1 MRGDLTQEEANSPL
15 AFDIALEEA
24 EDWVDAEEMGSS
36 DFGYM
41 YRNFLQTYKE
51 VKEKSG
57 SFEKGGRTKDRKYVN
72 YSQKHEVRYSKD
84 KPKRRGYGYEDG
96 GSVETKVSALYSN
109 YGFINDDMNWQF
121 QLLEMLQNPSYEAY
135 EIYQSL
141 TDSQKDEVL
150 QELYEMDND
159 MGMDGDGDIETSK
172 ENLEILLDDSKKA
185 KPKFADG
192 GLIGKEV
199 TFMSQGE
206 KNRGIIGEVN
216 EDGSLA
222 VDTGRS
228 LRLVEKDE
236 IVEIHDNPKK
246 RGFFFDNGGTIDAFQ
261 MRTVKGIDNNPTEIL
276 TDEQKVQFARGGG
289 VKKGEKYIPK
299 AEIKE
304 VWVKTDKD
312 IQFTFKGSDVLN
324 GVNVLEKGNLLKND
338 ATYVA
343 KRNIMYVVLK
353 NGEKVKPSN
362 GYWIKKDA
370 KGELFK
376 PEKEQKEEKEEK
388 MTYEEFLKKRP
399 KSVSGKVYSTDWGG
413 GNGKFVNRTFYY
425 GYSKWEDRVGWF
437 NRGKGKKITDEV
449 AYKLYLE
456 ESSSNNGKKSYAG
469 GGWVD
474 GKYDKNKLL
483 MLIGDDLLVRT
494 NDGTELILYNPYS
507 NNDDNRVLWDSD
519 DYVIGLVPNDG
530 DEVKVRYEDIVSINN
545 NPNYMIDGGNIAKKY
560 NALSKEDKEEL
571 MREKVGIG
579 RTPFSEYEKYSQLSS
594 YHKEMVDKHLST
606 KKMVNGGST
615 KIKPKTASN
624 NTMVLAKQIRK
635 DGESWQSAMKR
646 AKEQLAKK

>member
-1 MRGDLTQEEANSPL
+1 
-15 AFDIALEEA
+15 
-24 EDWVDAEEMGSS
+24 
-36 DFGYM
+36 
-41 YRNFLQTYKE
+41 
-51 VKEKSG
+51 
-57 SFEKGGRTKDRKYVN
+57 
-72 YSQKHEVRYSKD
+72 
-84 KPKRRGYGYEDG
+84 
-96 GSVETKVSALYSN
+96 
-109 YGFINDDMNWQF
+109 
-121 QLLEMLQNPSYEAY
+121 
-135 EIYQSL
+135 
-141 TDSQKDEVL
+141 
-150 QELYEMDND
+150 
-159 MGMDGDGDIETSK
+159 
-172 ENLEILLDDSKKA
+172 
-185 KPKFADG
+185 
-192 GLIGKEV
+192 
-199 TFMSQGE
+199 MSQGE
-206 KNRGIIGEVN
+206 KDRGIIGEVN

-236 IVEIHDNPKK
+236 IVEIHDKPKK

-353 NGEKVKPSN
+353 NGKKVKPSN

-399 KSVSGKVYSTDWGG
+399 KSVTGYTYGTDWGG
-413 GNGKFVNRTFYY
+413 GNLKFQKRTFYY
-425 GYSKWEDRVGWF
+425 GYSKWEDRVGWY
-437 NRGKGKKITDEV
+437 NRDKGKKITDEV

-494 NDGTELILYNPYS
+494 DDGTELILYNPYS

-519 DYVIGLVPNDG
+519 NYVIGLVPNDG
-530 DEVKVRYEDIVSINN
+530 DEVKVRYEDIVSINK
-545 NPNYMIDGGNIAKKY
+545 NPNYMIDGGKTTFDDKATAIAKNFKGKKVKPKY
-560 NALSKEDKEEL
+560 QKEYGKVYDKAEAKEVGKRVAGSQKAKYDSKMATGGNVSKIYVVEYEVNGNK
-571 MREKVGIG
+571 K
-579 RTPFSEYEKYSQLSS
+579 TSEYLLYENDKVEKMLPSNAKIISI
-594 YHKEMVDKHLST
+594 KEKMMAGGTT
-606 KKMVNGGST
+606 KRGG
-615 KIKPKTASN
+615 A
-624 NTMVLAKQIRK
+624 MVLAKQIRK
-635 DGESWQSAMKR
+635 EGESWASALKR
-646 AKEQLAKK
+646 ANEQMRKK